1 MQRTV
6 FFFNHSQVVGIGGR
20 ILVAEVKV
28 GKNES
33 LDNALRRFKSKFGCR
48 VCYPRP
54 ENRNTEK
61 PSVRRKKNRS
71 GTEEKISVRTI
82 RGSMSLDVEPFVV
95 GEVMKPMVRKVL
107 TAILMV
113 LLVTCAASAAQV
125 VYSIP
130 IQGEIEPGLAD
141 FVARALAT
149 AERENAVLLIE
160 VNTFGGRVDAA
171 TEIKDM
177 LVRANVPVIAYV
189 SERAWSAG
197 ALITLAAPRIVMA
210 PGSSIGAAEPR
221 PMDEKTVSALR
232 AEFESTAERTG
243 RDKKIAAAMVDA
255 DVAIEGLVEKG
266 KILTLS
272 AREALDYGYADLI
285 AANRQTVL
293 LHFGYDDYELIQL
306 TPHWAERIARFLT
319 NSTVSS
325 LLLTLGFLGLVFE
338 ITSPGWGVPGT
349 GGIIA
354 LLLFFGGRYVTGLA
368 GFEEI
373 GLFIL
378 GLLLLALEIFVIPG
392 FGLAGILGII
402 GMISS
407 IILSFGNVQA
417 ALTSLFI
424 ALSVSIVAFAL
435 LWKRIKKSK
444 VWQRLILSHTESK
457 EEDYEGTPSGPQKL
471 VGKEGTALT
480 PLRPSGTV
488 IIDNERYDVVS
499 EGGFVNANSTVQVIA
514 VEGTRIVVREIL

>member
-1 MQRTV
+1 
-6 FFFNHSQVVGIGGR
+6 
-20 ILVAEVKV
+20 
-28 GKNES
+28 
-33 LDNALRRFKSKFGCR
+33 
-48 VCYPRP
+48 
-54 ENRNTEK
+54 
-61 PSVRRKKNRS
+61 
-71 GTEEKISVRTI
+71 
-82 RGSMSLDVEPFVV
+82 
-95 GEVMKPMVRKVL
+95 MKRMERKVL
-107 TAILMV
+107 IAVLMV
-113 LLVTCAASAAQV
+113 ALLSSTVSAAQV

-149 AERENAVLLIE
+149 AERENGVVLIE
-160 VNTFGGRVDAA
+160 INTFGGRVDAA

-177 LVRANVPVIAYV
+177 LVRAKVPVIAYV

-197 ALITLAAPRIVMA
+197 ALIALAAPRIAMA

-232 AEFESTAERTG
+232 AEFESTAESMG

-272 AREALDYGYADLI
+272 AREALDHGYADLV
-285 AANRQTVL
+285 AANWQSVL
-293 LHFGYDDYELIQL
+293 LYFGYDDYELVQL

-325 LLLTLGFLGLVFE
+325 LLLTLGFLGLIFE

-378 GLLLLALEIFVIPG
+378 SLLLLGLEIFVIPG

-402 GMISS
+402 GIITS
-407 IILSFGNVQA
+407 IILVFGNLQA

-424 ALSVSIVAFAL
+424 ALAVSIVAIAL

-444 VWQRLILSHTESK
+444 FWQRLILSHTESK
-457 EEDYEGTPSGPQKL
+457 EEGYRGMPDISKEL

-480 PLRPSGTV
+480 PLRPSGTAV
-488 IIDNERYDVVS
+488 IDGERYDVVS
-499 EGGFVNANSTVQVIA
+499 EGGFVSANSIVKVIT
-514 VEGTRIVVREIL
+514 VEGTRIVVRELS